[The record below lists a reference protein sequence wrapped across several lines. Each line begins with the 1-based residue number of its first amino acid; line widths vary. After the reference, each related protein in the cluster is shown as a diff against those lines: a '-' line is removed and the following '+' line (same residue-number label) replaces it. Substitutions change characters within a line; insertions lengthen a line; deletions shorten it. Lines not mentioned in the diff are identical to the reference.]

1 MTLYYI
7 LQPMSMI
14 KIDHAEERRKGLKTY
29 YEVVQHIMVIL
40 HIPILVVQT
49 VYPLYVQCYV
59 HHNNMKQKIAILT

>member
-40 HIPILVVQT
+40 HIPILVVQI
-49 VYPLYVQCYV
+49 VYPFGVYNY
-59 HHNNMKQKIAILT
+59 HTYYG